1 MHKLGWWLN
10 NMIQHP
16 QHKFRHVLGTQQQC
30 PACSRHC
37 AAGGLAMT
45 VLEFL
50 AGTLTMQLCASGS
63 ASLPLTFLIIQGNSS
78 RKGEE
83 RKTHSHWKVVK
94 LTHIT
99 DDIILNIENPIKST
113 ARNKTIRMSE
123 LVQQEQNTIYKNYL
137 NFCRLE
143 VRNLNITMEKQFHSQ
158 LVSNELSVQVKVTY
172 DQFW

>member
-1 MHKLGWWLN
+1 MCWAHSSNAQPAPGYDCIGVLSRDIDYAALCKWL
-10 NMIQHP
+10 
-16 QHKFRHVLGTQQQC
+16 
-30 PACSRHC
+30 
-37 AAGGLAMT
+37 
-45 VLEFL
+45 
-50 AGTLTMQLCASGS
+50 
-63 ASLPLTFLIIQGNSS
+63 SLSSLDISNHQGNSS

-113 ARNKTIRMSE
+113 ARNKTVRMSE

-172 DQFW
+172 DQF